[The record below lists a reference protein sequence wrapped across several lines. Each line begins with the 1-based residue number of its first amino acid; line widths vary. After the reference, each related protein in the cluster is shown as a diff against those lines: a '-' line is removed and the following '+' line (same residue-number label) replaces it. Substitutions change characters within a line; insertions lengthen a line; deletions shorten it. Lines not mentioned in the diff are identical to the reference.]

1 MVTKAVVALFTMA
14 ESEESVPSVSAPSSN
29 SFLAVSTPLE
39 SAASTSNVS
48 GVSSRSEMLS
58 KLCTLFY
65 KIIASSLT
73 ITCHFDRRRN
83 NRIHRT
89 FSKKMVLL
97 SCNSAT
103 QVESHR

>member
-1 MVTKAVVALFTMA
+1 MVTKAVVALFRMA

-48 GVSSRSEMLS
+48 GVGSRSENVVQ
-58 KLCTLFY
+58 TLFY
-65 KIIASSLT
+65 KIVASSLT
-73 ITCHFDRRRN
+73 ITCHFDRCCN
-83 NRIHRT
+83 NRIHQT

-103 QVESHR
+103 QVESRR

>member
-1 MVTKAVVALFTMA
+1 MVTKAVVALFRMA

-48 GVSSRSEMLS
+48 GVSSRSENVVQ
-58 KLCTLFY
+58 TLFY
-65 KIIASSLT
+65 KIVASSLT
-73 ITCHFDRRRN
+73 ITCHFDRCRN

-103 QVESHR
+103 QVESRR